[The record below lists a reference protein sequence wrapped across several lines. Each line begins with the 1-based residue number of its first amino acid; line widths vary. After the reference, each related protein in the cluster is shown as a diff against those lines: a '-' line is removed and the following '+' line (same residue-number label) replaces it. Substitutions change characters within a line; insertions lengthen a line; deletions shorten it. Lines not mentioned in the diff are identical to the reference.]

1 MVIITTSLTVKV
13 GWLKQSVFTTITN
26 FLPCNRIIDF
36 EFKLSSGRV
45 QVDLRVEFKLNS
57 KTGYLWSVNR

>member
-13 GWLKQSVFTTITN
+13 GWVKQSVFTTITKV
-26 FLPCNRIIDF
+26 LPCDRIIDF
-36 EFKLSSGRV
+36 EFKLNLARV
-45 QVDLRVEFKLNS
+45 RGELEVESVANS